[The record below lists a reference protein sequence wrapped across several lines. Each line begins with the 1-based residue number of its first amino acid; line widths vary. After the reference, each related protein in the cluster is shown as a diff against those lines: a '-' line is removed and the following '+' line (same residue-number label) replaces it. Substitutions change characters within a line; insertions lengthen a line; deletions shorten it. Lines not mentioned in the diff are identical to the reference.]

1 MIMVTLSRS
10 PAMAAQ
16 LVKENVFIKSKSSN
30 GRIMILRP
38 GVVNLKIHPIWT
50 WGEWDPHLFLP
61 WDQTL
66 CRAAVWPPEAIIDV
80 PSFLPYP
87 KLFLEKILR
96 SGYQGN
102 TFDCWFSAARWRGAL
117 QSRSWLPI
125 RKTLEAFLLG
135 QHLCCESFNEK
146 NWKTSI
152 FYYTSGASTSLCK
165 RYSTISKLPAHKI
178 LNEIHLDNNHWD
190 GHATFNLTTFTSN
203 VKRILVLLVLHQK
216 FLEMS
221 FCLCHS
227 L

>member
-1 MIMVTLSRS
+1 MNLRGVRPTL
-10 PAMAAQ
+10 
-16 LVKENVFIKSKSSN
+16 VFALGSDPLSSSS
-30 GRIMILRP
+30 LT
-38 GVVNLKIHPIWT
+38 T
-50 WGEWDPHLFLP
+50 WGDYWCP
-61 WDQTL
+61 
-66 CRAAVWPPEAIIDV
+66 I
-80 PSFLPYP
+80 FLPYL

-96 SGYQGN
+96 SVYQGN

-178 LNEIHLDNNHWD
+178 LNENHLDSNHWD
-190 GHATFNLTTFTSN
+190 DHATFNLTAFTSN

-221 FCLCHS
+221 FCLLYHS